1 MFTYHISRL
10 PSKTL
15 YKINMYKCGKS
26 LGNMNFQ
33 IENNIA
39 VLNNLEVNIK
49 NTGYGSHFLNI
60 FEKYVKYKYNVY
72 EVHLLAWQPYSG
84 ENVIN
89 FFQKNGYYNLAYKG
103 VYDDSVTMFDLFKM
117 RKYI

>member
-39 VLNNLEVNIK
+39 A
-49 NTGYGSHFLNI
+49 S
-60 FEKYVKYKYNVY
+60 
-72 EVHLLAWQPYSG
+72 S
-84 ENVIN
+84 
-89 FFQKNGYYNLAYKG
+89 
-103 VYDDSVTMFDLFKM
+103 
-117 RKYI
+117 